1 MAAQNNSPMA
11 APVTTLATAD
21 LSHLILTI
29 RRQRVLLD
37 SDLAALYGVETKN
50 LNKAVQRNKER
61 FPADFMFQLSPEE
74 HKALRFQSGTS
85 KTGRGGRRHLPYAFT
100 QEGIAM
106 LSSVLR
112 SPRAIQVNLAI
123 MRAFVRLRQLA
134 LSVEEVARKLDSL
147 EQKYEGK
154 FKVVFDA
161 LRQLMTPP
169 AQPQRQIGFHPKQ

>member
-1 MAAQNNSPMA
+1 MA
-11 APVTTLATAD
+11 APVTALATAD

-169 AQPQRQIGFHPKQ
+169 AQSQRQIGFHQKE

>member
-1 MAAQNNSPMA
+1 MA
-11 APVTTLATAD
+11 APVTALATAD

-85 KTGRGGRRHLPYAFT
+85 KTGRGGRRHPPYAFT

-169 AQPQRQIGFHPKQ
+169 AQPQRQIGFHPKE

>member
-1 MAAQNNSPMA
+1 MV
-11 APVTTLATAD
+11 APATALATAD

-169 AQPQRQIGFHPKQ
+169 AQPQRQIGFHPKE

>member
-1 MAAQNNSPMA
+1 MV
-11 APVTTLATAD
+11 APATALATAD

-147 EQKYEGK
+147 EQKYDGK

-169 AQPQRQIGFHPKQ
+169 AQPQRQIGFHPKE

>member
-1 MAAQNNSPMA
+1 
-11 APVTTLATAD
+11 
-21 LSHLILTI
+21 
-29 RRQRVLLD
+29 
-37 SDLAALYGVETKN
+37 
-50 LNKAVQRNKER
+50 
-61 FPADFMFQLSPEE
+61 
-74 HKALRFQSGTS
+74 
-85 KTGRGGRRHLPYAFT
+85 
-100 QEGIAM
+100 M

>member
-1 MAAQNNSPMA
+1 MA
-11 APVTTLATAD
+11 APVTALATAD

-61 FPADFMFQLSPEE
+61 FPADFMFQLSSEE

-169 AQPQRQIGFHPKQ
+169 AQPQRQIGFHPKE

>member
-1 MAAQNNSPMA
+1 MA
-11 APVTTLATAD
+11 APVTALATAD

-61 FPADFMFQLSPEE
+61 FPGDFMFQLLPEE
-74 HKALRFQSGTS
+74 HEALRFQSGTS
-85 KTGRGGRRHLPYAFT
+85 KTGRGGRRYPPYVFT

-112 SPRAIQVNLAI
+112 SPRAAQVNVAI

-134 LSVEEVARKLDSL
+134 LSVEEVARKLDAL

-169 AQPQRQIGFHPKQ
+169 AQPKRQIGFHQK

>member
-1 MAAQNNSPMA
+1 MA
-11 APVTTLATAD
+11 APVTALATAD

-61 FPADFMFQLSPEE
+61 FPADFMFQLSSEE

-169 AQPQRQIGFHPKQ
+169 AQPQRQIGFHPEQ